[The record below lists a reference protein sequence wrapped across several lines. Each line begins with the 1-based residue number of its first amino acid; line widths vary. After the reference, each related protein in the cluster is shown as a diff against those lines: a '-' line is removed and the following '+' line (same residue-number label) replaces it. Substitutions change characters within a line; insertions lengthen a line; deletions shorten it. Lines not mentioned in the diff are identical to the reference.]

1 MVRLRFA
8 LLLLAALLVS
18 VPAAA
23 QEVSAPRP
31 LTQKLNFAS
40 VSFMP
45 VSPDMPAPAKRVSA
59 IRFTEEIG
67 KPAAL
72 NTKAEATSRRPSIV
86 MTSLYATTALM
97 QGLDAHSTM
106 KAINRGA
113 VEKNPLMSYLT
124 SHPAAF
130 VALKAG
136 AAAGLIFAGKR
147 LAKRSKT
154 QAIIALA
161 AVNSAYFAI
170 ALHNYRVANSLPK

>member
-1 MVRLRFA
+1 MVRLKSA

-23 QEVSAPRP
+23 QEAPAPQP
-31 LTQKLNFAS
+31 LTQKLSFAS
-40 VSFMP
+40 VSFMSAMQAMP
-45 VSPDMPAPAKRVSA
+45 VPPAERVSA
-59 IRFTEEIG
+59 IRFTEAAG
-67 KPAAL
+67 KSAAV
-72 NTKAEATSRRPSIV
+72 NTKAEDITPRPSKV
-86 MTSLYATTALM
+86 MFALYATTALM

-106 KAINRGA
+106 KALDRGA
-113 VEKNPLMSYLT
+113 TEKNPLMSYLT

-136 AAAGLIFAGKR
+136 AAASLIFAGKR

-170 ALHNYRVANSLPK
+170 ALHNYRVANSVR